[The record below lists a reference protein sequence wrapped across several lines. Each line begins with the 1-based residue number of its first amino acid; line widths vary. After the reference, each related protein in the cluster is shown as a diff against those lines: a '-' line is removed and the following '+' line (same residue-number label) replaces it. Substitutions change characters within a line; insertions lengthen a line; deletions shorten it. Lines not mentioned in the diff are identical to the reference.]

1 LAHQLAVEG
10 AHITSD
16 VIEIQ
21 EFPDLAQH
29 YAVTGV
35 PKIIVND
42 QIELMG
48 AQPESALLSAVL
60 QAGDN
65 GGGGTSA

>member
-1 LAHQLAVEG
+1 MAVEN
-10 AHITSD
+10 ARITAD

-21 EFPDLAQH
+21 EFPDLARR
-29 YAVTGV
+29 YTVSGV

-42 QIELMG
+42 QIELVG

-65 GGGGTSA
+65 GAPHTSG

>member
-10 AHITSD
+10 ARITSD

-21 EFPDLAQH
+21 EFPDLAQR

-35 PKIIVND
+35 PKIVFND
-42 QIELMG
+42 QIELIG

-60 QAGDN
+60 QAGGN
-65 GGGGTSA
+65 GDGDTNP